1 MAERGQRVRRIG
13 DQIQREL
20 AELIRDTVRDP
31 RIGRVTVSGVEVS
44 RDLAHARVYVTQL
57 GAEAAESRN
66 AAELLQHAAPFL
78 RRELAKRM
86 RLRMVPQ
93 LHIAYDPSF
102 DRGAHLGRLIDSAIR
117 DDEAA
122 RERAGPDPDAHASA
136 DPETERGDAPGV
148 SARRDD

>member
-1 MAERGQRVRRIG
+1 MADGQRVRRIG

-20 AELIRDTVRDP
+20 AELIRDSVRDP

-44 RDLAHARVYVTQL
+44 RDLAHARVYVTVL
-57 GAEAAESRN
+57 GAEAEESRN
-66 AAELLQHAAPFL
+66 GAALLQHAAPFL

-102 DRGAHLGRLIDSAIR
+102 DRGAYLGHLIDSAIR
-117 DDEAA
+117 HDETA
-122 RERAGPDPDAHASA
+122 RERAGPDPDV
-136 DPETERGDAPGV
+136 DPDSGAEPGLPDRRGD
-148 SARRDD
+148 